1 MAETKPKMEAS
12 LEDECHSASAAS
24 AAAPII
30 FRRSFQRRNSV
41 SELLA
46 EDKREN
52 EKSHVMACV
61 SICESNDASARP
73 IGHPLVLTHCCCIRP
88 TSAPCAATVA
98 RSRNMRRA
106 ASPPSSPSASA
117 SCSRRNSP
125 RRWWSMA
132 GRVRSIG
139 SPPLC
144 VTAGRDSPDPV
155 YGFGLLPTTCFPQP

>member
-73 IGHPLVLTHCCCIRP
+73 NGHPLVLTPHSLLRP
-88 TSAPCAATVA
+88 TYVRPVCRHSCTQQKYAQSRLSAKLAEAARLRKCATKLQA
-98 RSRNMRRA
+98 SRPTRGGA
-106 ASPPSSPSASA
+106 IGLG
-117 SCSRRNSP
+117 
-125 RRWWSMA
+125 A
-132 GRVRSIG
+132 GRGGV
-139 SPPLC
+139 
-144 VTAGRDSPDPV
+144 
-155 YGFGLLPTTCFPQP
+155 